1 VPLADEE
8 FATIQD
14 NIGVIGAAMAL
25 AMLVCLW
32 LATRSGRMVA
42 AIMVTIVAGLV
53 ITLALGLLAVHRLN
67 VMSVAFIPLF
77 VGWASI
83 SGFRWPCASTPSAM
97 AGPTRWGAQRRGS
110 AIGEPL
116 MLAAAAIFLAL
127 GAFCPPIT
135 PALPS
140 WA

>member
-1 VPLADEE
+1 
-8 FATIQD
+8 
-14 NIGVIGAAMAL
+14 
-25 AMLVCLW
+25 MLVCLW
-32 LATRSGRMVA
+32 LATRSWKMVG

-77 VGWASI
+77 VGLGVDFGIQVAVRFNAERHD
-83 SGFRWPCASTPSAM
+83 GANPMQAL
-97 AGPTRWGAQRRGS
+97 AGVGG

-135 PALPS
+135 PALPN